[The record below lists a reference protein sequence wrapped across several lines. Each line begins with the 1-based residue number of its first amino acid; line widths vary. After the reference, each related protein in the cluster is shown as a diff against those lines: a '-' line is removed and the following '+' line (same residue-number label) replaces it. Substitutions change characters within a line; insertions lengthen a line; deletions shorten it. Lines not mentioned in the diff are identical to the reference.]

1 MYGVWYQMREMP
13 KVPKAVL
20 PPEDQAAQAV
30 EERLRKVADHF
41 EPALRPRVAR
51 LLTAA
56 TDAILSLP
64 ELDLVR
70 RDGTEES
77 ASHSLVVWE
86 ELAPVMGETVSSV
99 NAMLD
104 AAQEAFPPKEE
115 KDPLDNLDDAFGP
128 DTGPGKSAAA
138 GVPETTE
145 EEIASLVAA
154 VSSGLRRDVSRL
166 GERLRNPT
174 VVADHWNLVSD
185 LLEFRGRLRAGIGE
199 LIFQIASSVTEAERP
214 AVVPGYA
221 AELEA
226 SLLLRDASTN
236 LSFLFRGH
244 AKRIAAASDER
255 TAPALGDALKDLH
268 SFARTRAVA
277 AFRTA
282 DKRIFLETRAQLI
295 ALGKATP
302 PAPRE
307 IKPAVENLARFLD
320 SLSVISRRE
329 NLRLHD
335 RAQLAAAGRKLEQAQ
350 AALAQPARARLHLS
364 AAVRSAGAL
373 YGRDAVLD
381 AYLRGQRHFPADWL
395 ADAEVSRELQR
406 FGALLAQIN
415 PP

>member
-1 MYGVWYQMREMP
+1 M
-13 KVPKAVL
+13 
-20 PPEDQAAQAV
+20 
-30 EERLRKVADHF
+30 
-41 EPALRPRVAR
+41 AR

-56 TDAILSLP
+56 TEAILNLP

-70 RDGTEES
+70 YQGTEES
-77 ASHSLVVWE
+77 AHSLAVWE

-99 NAMLD
+99 NAML
-104 AAQEAFPPKEE
+104 ATAQEAFPSREE
-115 KDPLDNLDDAFGP
+115 QDPLDNLDDALGP
-128 DTGPGKSAAA
+128 DDGKQEGAAA
-138 GVPETTE
+138 GLPETAE
-145 EEIASLVAA
+145 DEIASLVAA

-174 VVADHWNLVSD
+174 VVADPWNLVSD

-199 LIFQIASSVTEAERP
+199 LIFQIASAVTEADRP

-226 SLLLRDASTN
+226 SLLLREASTN

-255 TAPALGDALKDLH
+255 TAPALADALKDLL
-268 SFARTRAVA
+268 SFARTRALA

-295 ALGKATP
+295 ALSKAAP
-302 PAPRE
+302 PLPRE
-307 IKPAVENLARFLD
+307 IKLAVENLARFLD

-329 NLRLHD
+329 SLRLHD
-335 RAQLAAAGRKLEQAQ
+335 RAELAAAGRNLEQAQ
-350 AALAQPARARLHLS
+350 ASPADPPRARVHLA
-364 AAVRSAGAL
+364 AAVRSAGKL
-373 YGRDAVLD
+373 YGRDAMLD
-381 AYLRGQRHFPADWL
+381 AFLRGQRHFPADWL
-395 ADAEVSRELQR
+395 ADAEVPRELQR